1 MQAAVFAE
9 VVVGGEAEG
18 GGGEGDVAEG
28 CPEVFAEAGGD
39 GLFADEGELGEGVF
53 VLIRGVVRCMYEA
66 CTGRGVERWRG
77 TFRWRVRE

>member
-28 CPEVFAEAGGD
+28 CPEVFSEAGGD
-39 GLFADEGELGEGVF
+39 GFFADEGELVEGVF
-53 VLIRGVVRCMYEA
+53 VL
-66 CTGRGVERWRG
+66 WRYC
-77 TFRWRVRE
+77 